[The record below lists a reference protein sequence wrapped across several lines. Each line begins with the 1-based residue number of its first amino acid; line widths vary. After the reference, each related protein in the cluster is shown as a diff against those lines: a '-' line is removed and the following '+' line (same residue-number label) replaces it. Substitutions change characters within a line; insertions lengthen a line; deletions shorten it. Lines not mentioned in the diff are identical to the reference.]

1 MNRNLLLLIS
11 SQIFGFT
18 AANVTV
24 FLSGI
29 IGSQLSPIKSLATFP
44 PSIYVVGIAISTIFA
59 AKVMS
64 IIGRRLGF
72 VLASI
77 GSSLACLLAAYS
89 IFINSFIIFSFSCF
103 LLGTGMAFIHQYR
116 FAAAETV
123 EKDKAPK
130 AVSML
135 LLAGI
140 VSAFIG
146 ITLANKTKDL
156 ISDHVYVGSY
166 IALACLTIMPAI
178 FLSFY
183 KNSKIIDKNNSTYSN
198 VRTYKEFVS
207 DPKFLQAMVA
217 ATFGY
222 VVMAFLMTAT
232 PISMHYVH
240 KLSVDKVGLVIQ
252 FHVLGM
258 FLPSLFTGNLIKR
271 FGFSNIMY
279 MGVFFYA
286 STISLSLFEP
296 TFINYFASLIFLGIG
311 WNFLYISGTSL
322 LVTTYNEQEKFKNLL
337 SKLMEHEIVQMLT
350 ESDTPDVD
358 PAPNKSTGI
367 NVLEEL
373 AVKFSFNEL
382 FNKIQIIKI
391 ITITNNNIILF
402 VSILY

>member
-1 MNRNLLLLIS
+1 MNRNLSLLIS
-11 SQIFGFT
+11 SQVFGFT

-29 IGSQLSPIKSLATFP
+29 IGSQLTTIKSLATFP

-178 FLSFY
+178 FLTFY
-183 KNSKIIDKNNSTYSN
+183 KNSKITNKNNLTYSN

-286 STISLSLFEP
+286 LTISLSLFEP

-322 LVTTYNEQEKFKNLL
+322 LVTTYNEQEKFKAQGFNDLIVFSATAIGSLSAGILISLL
-337 SKLMEHEIVQMLT
+337 SWKIVNFMCIPFL
-350 ESDTPDVD
+350 
-358 PAPNKSTGI
+358 I
-367 NVLEEL
+367 
-373 AVKFSFNEL
+373 
-382 FNKIQIIKI
+382 
-391 ITITNNNIILF
+391 IILF
-402 VSILY
+402 VILRADIKKAPAN

>member
-1 MNRNLLLLIS
+1 MNRNLSLLIS
-11 SQIFGFT
+11 SQVFGFT

-29 IGSQLSPIKSLATFP
+29 IGSQLSTIKSLATFP

-183 KNSKIIDKNNSTYSN
+183 KNSKITNKNTSTN
-198 VRTYKEFVS
+198 NKVRTYRELVL

-271 FGFSNIMY
+271 FGFSKIMY

-286 STISLSLFEP
+286 LTISLSLFEP
-296 TFINYFASLIFLGIG
+296 TFINYFASLILLGIG

-322 LVTTYNEQEKFKNLL
+322 LVTTYNEHEKFKAQGFNDLIVFSATAIGSLSAGILISLL
-337 SKLMEHEIVQMLT
+337 SWKIVNFMCIPFL
-350 ESDTPDVD
+350 
-358 PAPNKSTGI
+358 I
-367 NVLEEL
+367 
-373 AVKFSFNEL
+373 
-382 FNKIQIIKI
+382 
-391 ITITNNNIILF
+391 IILF
-402 VSILY
+402 VILRADIKKAPAN

>member
-1 MNRNLLLLIS
+1 MNRNLSLLIS
-11 SQIFGFT
+11 SQVFGFT

-29 IGSQLSPIKSLATFP
+29 IGSQLSAIKSLATFP

-183 KNSKIIDKNNSTYSN
+183 KNSKIINKNNSTYSN

-286 STISLSLFEP
+286 LTISLSLFEP

-322 LVTTYNEQEKFKNLL
+322 LVTTYNEQEKFKAQGFNDLIVFSATAIGSLSAGILISLL
-337 SKLMEHEIVQMLT
+337 SWKIVNFMCIPFL
-350 ESDTPDVD
+350 
-358 PAPNKSTGI
+358 I
-367 NVLEEL
+367 
-373 AVKFSFNEL
+373 
-382 FNKIQIIKI
+382 
-391 ITITNNNIILF
+391 IILF
-402 VSILY
+402 VILRADIKKAPAN

>member
-1 MNRNLLLLIS
+1 MNRNLFLLIS
-11 SQIFGFT
+11 SQVFGFT

-59 AKVMS
+59 AKIMS

-77 GSSLACLLAAYS
+77 GSSLACLIAAYS
-89 IFINSFIIFSFSCF
+89 IFIDSFIVFSFSCF
-103 LLGTGMAFIHQYR
+103 MLGTGMAFIHQYR

-123 EKDKAPK
+123 EKEKAPK

-156 ISDHVYVGSY
+156 IGDHVYVGSY

-183 KNSKIIDKNNSTYSN
+183 KNSKITNKNISINN
-198 VRTYKEFVS
+198 DVRTYREFVS
-207 DPKFLQAMVA
+207 DPKFLQAMMA

-271 FGFSNIMY
+271 YGFSKIMY

-286 STISLSLFEP
+286 LTISLSLFEP
-296 TFINYFASLIFLGIG
+296 TFINYITSLIFLGIG

-322 LVTTYNEQEKFKNLL
+322 LVTTYNEHEKFKAQGFNDLIVFSATAIGSLSAGILISLL
-337 SKLMEHEIVQMLT
+337 SW
-350 ESDTPDVD
+350 
-358 PAPNKSTGI
+358 
-367 NVLEEL
+367 
-373 AVKFSFNEL
+373 
-382 FNKIQIIKI
+382 KI
-391 ITITNNNIILF
+391 INFMCIPFLIL
-402 VSILY
+402 ILYSIIRADFKKSI

>member
-1 MNRNLLLLIS
+1 MNRNLSLLIS
-11 SQIFGFT
+11 SQVFGFT

-29 IGSQLSPIKSLATFP
+29 IGSQLSTIKSLATFP

-77 GSSLACLLAAYS
+77 GSSSACLLAAYS

-183 KNSKIIDKNNSTYSN
+183 KNSKITNKNNSTYSN

-286 STISLSLFEP
+286 LTISLSLFEP

-322 LVTTYNEQEKFKNLL
+322 LVTTYNEQEKFKAQGFNDLIVFSATAIGSLSAGILISLL
-337 SKLMEHEIVQMLT
+337 SWKIVNFMCIPFL
-350 ESDTPDVD
+350 
-358 PAPNKSTGI
+358 I
-367 NVLEEL
+367 
-373 AVKFSFNEL
+373 
-382 FNKIQIIKI
+382 
-391 ITITNNNIILF
+391 IILF
-402 VSILY
+402 VIFRADIKKAPAN

>member
-1 MNRNLLLLIS
+1 MNRNLSLLIS
-11 SQIFGFT
+11 SQVFGFT

-29 IGSQLSPIKSLATFP
+29 IGSQLSTIKSLATFP

-183 KNSKIIDKNNSTYSN
+183 KNSKITNKNNSTNSN
-198 VRTYKEFVS
+198 VRTSKEFGS

-286 STISLSLFEP
+286 LTISLSLFEP

-322 LVTTYNEQEKFKNLL
+322 LVTTYNEQEKFKAQGFNDLIVFSATAIGSLSAGILISLL
-337 SKLMEHEIVQMLT
+337 SWKIVNFMCIPFL
-350 ESDTPDVD
+350 
-358 PAPNKSTGI
+358 I
-367 NVLEEL
+367 
-373 AVKFSFNEL
+373 
-382 FNKIQIIKI
+382 
-391 ITITNNNIILF
+391 IILF
-402 VSILY
+402 VILRADIKKAPAN

>member
-1 MNRNLLLLIS
+1 MNRNLSLLIS
-11 SQIFGFT
+11 SQVFGFT

-29 IGSQLSPIKSLATFP
+29 IGSQLSTIKSLATFP

-183 KNSKIIDKNNSTYSN
+183 KNSKITNKNNSTYSN

-279 MGVFFYA
+279 TGVFFYA
-286 STISLSLFEP
+286 LTISLSLFEP

-322 LVTTYNEQEKFKNLL
+322 LVTTYNEQEKFKAQGFNDLIIFSATAIGSLSAGILISLL
-337 SKLMEHEIVQMLT
+337 SWKIVNFMCIPFL
-350 ESDTPDVD
+350 
-358 PAPNKSTGI
+358 I
-367 NVLEEL
+367 
-373 AVKFSFNEL
+373 
-382 FNKIQIIKI
+382 
-391 ITITNNNIILF
+391 IILF
-402 VSILY
+402 VIFRADIKKAPAN

>member
-1 MNRNLLLLIS
+1 MNRNLSLLIS
-11 SQIFGFT
+11 IQVFGFT

-29 IGSQLSPIKSLATFP
+29 IGSQLSTIKSLATFP

-183 KNSKIIDKNNSTYSN
+183 KNSKITNKNNSTYSN

-286 STISLSLFEP
+286 LTISLSLFEP

-322 LVTTYNEQEKFKNLL
+322 LVTTYNEQEKFKAQGFNDLIVFSATAIGSLSAGILISLL
-337 SKLMEHEIVQMLT
+337 SWKIVNFMCIPFL
-350 ESDTPDVD
+350 
-358 PAPNKSTGI
+358 I
-367 NVLEEL
+367 
-373 AVKFSFNEL
+373 
-382 FNKIQIIKI
+382 
-391 ITITNNNIILF
+391 IILF
-402 VSILY
+402 VILRADIKKAPAN

>member
-1 MNRNLLLLIS
+1 MNKNLWLLIL
-11 SQIFGFT
+11 SQVFGFT

-29 IGSQLSPIKSLATFP
+29 IGTQISPIKSLSTFP
-44 PSIYVVGIAISTIFA
+44 PSIYVIGIALSTIFA

-77 GSSLACLLAAYS
+77 GSSLACLLAAFA
-89 IFINSFIIFSFSCF
+89 ILNKNFIIFSLSCF

-116 FAAAETV
+116 FAAAESV
-123 EKDKAPK
+123 KKQQAPK

-146 ITLANKTKDL
+146 ISLANYTKNL
-156 ISDHVYVGSY
+156 FSNHIYVGSY
-166 IALACLTIMPAI
+166 LALSCFTIMPAI

-183 KNSKIIDKNNSTYSN
+183 KNINIQNNKNFINKE
-198 VRTYKEFVS
+198 VRSYKEFIS
-207 DPKFLQAMVA
+207 DPKFLQAMFS

-232 PISMHYVH
+232 PISMHYIH
-240 KLSVDKVGLVIQ
+240 NISVDKVGIVIQ

-258 FLPSLFTGNLIKR
+258 FLPSLITGNLINKY
-271 FGFSNIMY
+271 GSSKIMY
-279 MGVFFYA
+279 AGTFFYVL
-286 STISLSLFEP
+286 TIIMSLFEP
-296 TFINYFASLIFLGIG
+296 NFINYLISLILLGIG

-322 LVTTYNEQEKFKNLL
+322 LVTTYNEHEKFKAQGLNDLVVFSATAIGSLSAGVLISIISWKMINLICIPFL
-337 SKLMEHEIVQMLT
+337 IL
-350 ESDTPDVD
+350 
-358 PAPNKSTGI
+358 
-367 NVLEEL
+367 
-373 AVKFSFNEL
+373 
-382 FNKIQIIKI
+382 
-391 ITITNNNIILF
+391 ILF
-402 VSILY
+402 SIIRAKNKKIN

>member
-1 MNRNLLLLIS
+1 MNRNLSLLIS
-11 SQIFGFT
+11 SQVFGFT

-29 IGSQLSPIKSLATFP
+29 IGSQLSTIKSLATFP

-183 KNSKIIDKNNSTYSN
+183 KNSKITNNINSTNAN
-198 VRTYKEFVS
+198 VRTYKEFIS

-286 STISLSLFEP
+286 LTISLSLFEQ

-322 LVTTYNEQEKFKNLL
+322 LVTTYNEQEKFKAQGFNDLIVFSATAIGSLSAGILISLL
-337 SKLMEHEIVQMLT
+337 SWKIVNFICIPFL
-350 ESDTPDVD
+350 
-358 PAPNKSTGI
+358 
-367 NVLEEL
+367 
-373 AVKFSFNEL
+373 
-382 FNKIQIIKI
+382 
-391 ITITNNNIILF
+391 ILF
-402 VSILY
+402 LYSIIRADYKKNI

>member
-1 MNRNLLLLIS
+1 MGYVYGWQVYVLMNRNLSLLIS
-11 SQIFGFT
+11 SQVFGFT

-29 IGSQLSPIKSLATFP
+29 IGSQLSTIKSLATFP

-183 KNSKIIDKNNSTYSN
+183 KNSKITNKNNSTYSN

-286 STISLSLFEP
+286 LTISLSLFEP

-322 LVTTYNEQEKFKNLL
+322 LVTTYNEQEKFKAQGFNDLIVFSATAIGSLSAGILISLL
-337 SKLMEHEIVQMLT
+337 SWKIVNFMCIPFL
-350 ESDTPDVD
+350 
-358 PAPNKSTGI
+358 I
-367 NVLEEL
+367 
-373 AVKFSFNEL
+373 
-382 FNKIQIIKI
+382 
-391 ITITNNNIILF
+391 IILF
-402 VSILY
+402 VILRADIKKAPAN

>member
-1 MNRNLLLLIS
+1 MNRNLSLLIS
-11 SQIFGFT
+11 SQVFGFT

-29 IGSQLSPIKSLATFP
+29 IGSQLSTIKSLATFP

-89 IFINSFIIFSFSCF
+89 IFINSFVIFSFSCF

-183 KNSKIIDKNNSTYSN
+183 KNSKITNKNNSTYSN

-258 FLPSLFTGNLIKR
+258 FLPSLFTGNLINR

-286 STISLSLFEP
+286 LTISLSLFEP

-322 LVTTYNEQEKFKNLL
+322 LVTTYNEQEKFKAQGFNDLIVFSATAIGSLSAGILISLL
-337 SKLMEHEIVQMLT
+337 SWKIVNFMCIPFL
-350 ESDTPDVD
+350 
-358 PAPNKSTGI
+358 I
-367 NVLEEL
+367 
-373 AVKFSFNEL
+373 
-382 FNKIQIIKI
+382 
-391 ITITNNNIILF
+391 IILF
-402 VSILY
+402 VILRADIKKAPAN

>member
-1 MNRNLLLLIS
+1 MNRNLSLLIS
-11 SQIFGFT
+11 SQVFGFT

-29 IGSQLSPIKSLATFP
+29 IGSQLSTIKSLATFP

-89 IFINSFIIFSFSCF
+89 IFINSFITFSFSCF

-183 KNSKIIDKNNSTYSN
+183 KNSKITNKNNSTYSN

-207 DPKFLQAMVA
+207 DPKYLQAMVA

-279 MGVFFYA
+279 TGVFFYA
-286 STISLSLFEP
+286 LTISLSLFEP

-322 LVTTYNEQEKFKNLL
+322 LVTTYNEQEKFKAQGFNDLIVFSATAIGSLSAGILISLL
-337 SKLMEHEIVQMLT
+337 SWKIVNFMCIPFL
-350 ESDTPDVD
+350 
-358 PAPNKSTGI
+358 I
-367 NVLEEL
+367 
-373 AVKFSFNEL
+373 
-382 FNKIQIIKI
+382 
-391 ITITNNNIILF
+391 IILF
-402 VSILY
+402 VILRADIKKAPAN

>member
-1 MNRNLLLLIS
+1 MNRNLSLLIS
-11 SQIFGFT
+11 SQVFGFT

-29 IGSQLSPIKSLATFP
+29 IGSQLSTIKSLATFP

-89 IFINSFIIFSFSCF
+89 IFINSLIIFSFSCF

-183 KNSKIIDKNNSTYSN
+183 KNLKITNKNNSTYSN

-286 STISLSLFEP
+286 LTISLSLFEP

-311 WNFLYISGTSL
+311 WNLLYISGTSL
-322 LVTTYNEQEKFKNLL
+322 LVTTYNEQEKFNAQGFNDLIVFSATAIGSLSAGILISLL
-337 SKLMEHEIVQMLT
+337 SWKIVNFMCIPFL
-350 ESDTPDVD
+350 
-358 PAPNKSTGI
+358 I
-367 NVLEEL
+367 
-373 AVKFSFNEL
+373 
-382 FNKIQIIKI
+382 
-391 ITITNNNIILF
+391 IILF
-402 VSILY
+402 VILRADIKKAPAN

>member
-1 MNRNLLLLIS
+1 MNRNLSLLIS
-11 SQIFGFT
+11 SQVFGFT

-29 IGSQLSPIKSLATFP
+29 IGSQLSTIKSLATFP

-183 KNSKIIDKNNSTYSN
+183 KNSKITNKNNSTYSN

-279 MGVFFYA
+279 TGVFFYTL
-286 STISLSLFEP
+286 TISLSLFEP

-322 LVTTYNEQEKFKNLL
+322 LVTTYNEQEKFKAQGFNDLIVFSATAIGSLSAGILISLL
-337 SKLMEHEIVQMLT
+337 SWKIVNFMCIPFL
-350 ESDTPDVD
+350 
-358 PAPNKSTGI
+358 I
-367 NVLEEL
+367 
-373 AVKFSFNEL
+373 
-382 FNKIQIIKI
+382 
-391 ITITNNNIILF
+391 IILF
-402 VSILY
+402 VIFRADIKKAPAN

>member
-1 MNRNLLLLIS
+1 MGYVYGWQVYVLMNRNLSLLIS
-11 SQIFGFT
+11 SQVFGFT

-29 IGSQLSPIKSLATFP
+29 IGSQLSTIKSLATFP

-77 GSSLACLLAAYS
+77 GSSLACLFAAYS

-183 KNSKIIDKNNSTYSN
+183 KNSKITNKNNSTYSN

-286 STISLSLFEP
+286 LTISLSLFEP

-322 LVTTYNEQEKFKNLL
+322 LVTTYNEQEKFKAQGFNDLIVFSATAIGSLSAGILISLL
-337 SKLMEHEIVQMLT
+337 SWKIVNFMCIPFL
-350 ESDTPDVD
+350 
-358 PAPNKSTGI
+358 I
-367 NVLEEL
+367 
-373 AVKFSFNEL
+373 
-382 FNKIQIIKI
+382 
-391 ITITNNNIILF
+391 IILF
-402 VSILY
+402 VILRADIKKAPAN

>member
-1 MNRNLLLLIS
+1 MNRNLSLLIS
-11 SQIFGFT
+11 SQVFGFT

-29 IGSQLSPIKSLATFP
+29 IGSQLSTIKSLATFP

-89 IFINSFIIFSFSCF
+89 IFINNFIIFSFSCF

-183 KNSKIIDKNNSTYSN
+183 KNSKIINKNNSTHSN

-240 KLSVDKVGLVIQ
+240 KLSIDKVGLVIQ

-286 STISLSLFEP
+286 LTISLSLFEP

-322 LVTTYNEQEKFKNLL
+322 LVTTYNEQEKFKAQGFNDLIVFSATAIGSLSAGILISLL
-337 SKLMEHEIVQMLT
+337 SWKIVNFMCIPFL
-350 ESDTPDVD
+350 
-358 PAPNKSTGI
+358 I
-367 NVLEEL
+367 
-373 AVKFSFNEL
+373 
-382 FNKIQIIKI
+382 
-391 ITITNNNIILF
+391 IILF
-402 VSILY
+402 VILRADIKKAPVN

>member
-1 MNRNLLLLIS
+1 MNRNLSLLIS
-11 SQIFGFT
+11 SQVFGFT

-29 IGSQLSPIKSLATFP
+29 IGSQLSTIKSLATFP
-44 PSIYVVGIAISTIFA
+44 PSIYVVGIAISTVFA

-183 KNSKIIDKNNSTYSN
+183 KNSKITNKNNSTYSN

-286 STISLSLFEP
+286 LTISLSLFEP

-322 LVTTYNEQEKFKNLL
+322 LVTTYHEQEKFKAQGFNDLIVFSATAIGSLSAGILISLL
-337 SKLMEHEIVQMLT
+337 SWKIVNFMCIPFL
-350 ESDTPDVD
+350 
-358 PAPNKSTGI
+358 I
-367 NVLEEL
+367 
-373 AVKFSFNEL
+373 
-382 FNKIQIIKI
+382 
-391 ITITNNNIILF
+391 IILF
-402 VSILY
+402 VILRADIKKAPVN

>member
-1 MNRNLLLLIS
+1 MNRNLSLLIS
-11 SQIFGFT
+11 SQVFGFT

-29 IGSQLSPIKSLATFP
+29 IGSQLSTIKSLATFP

-183 KNSKIIDKNNSTYSN
+183 KNSKITNKNNSTYSN
-198 VRTYKEFVS
+198 IRTYKEFVS

-286 STISLSLFEP
+286 LTISLSLFEP

-322 LVTTYNEQEKFKNLL
+322 LVTTYNEQEKFKAQGFNDLIVFSATAIGSLSAGILISLL
-337 SKLMEHEIVQMLT
+337 SWKIVNFMCIPFL
-350 ESDTPDVD
+350 
-358 PAPNKSTGI
+358 I
-367 NVLEEL
+367 
-373 AVKFSFNEL
+373 
-382 FNKIQIIKI
+382 
-391 ITITNNNIILF
+391 IILF
-402 VSILY
+402 VILRADIKKAPVN